1 MTTSSNCVVQL
12 LVREQSKTTETNFV
26 NVHNVKEMV
35 QLKLV
40 KRATRSKR
48 IEQTGIQKIC
58 RKK

>member
-35 QLKLV
+35 QLKFV
-40 KRATRSKR
+40 KWTTRSKR
-48 IEQTGIQKIC
+48 TEQAGIQENCPKI
-58 RKK
+58 